1 VIESEH
7 REMTLFEQVTEA
19 TDYIQSRSSM
29 KPGVGVILGSGLGDL
44 ATEVQ
49 DATAIPYEEIPHF
62 LRSTVAGHAG
72 RLLIGNLENTP
83 VVVMQGRFH
92 FYEGYTMQAL
102 TLPVRVMRMLG
113 ASKLI
118 VTNAAGGLNPAYRPG
133 DFMVIRD
140 HINFLGLAGMN
151 PLIGPNDERL
161 GERFPALAKAYDAE
175 LRALARS
182 VAAQWPEITLHEGVY
197 AQVAGPSY
205 ETGAELK
212 FLRSAGADAVG
223 MSTAPEVIVARHMGM
238 RVLGISLITNT
249 ATGDDKEEV
258 NHTEVL
264 TAADAAR
271 PKFAALVRGILGK
284 IEG

>member
-1 VIESEH
+1 
-7 REMTLFEQVTEA
+7 MTLFDKVMEA
-19 TDYIQSRSSM
+19 TAYVQSRSSM
-29 KPGVGVILGSGLGDL
+29 RPQVGVILGSGLGDL
-44 ATEVQ
+44 ASQVHE
-49 DATAIPYEEIPHF
+49 ATAIPYEEIPHF
-62 LRSTVAGHAG
+62 LRSTVVGHAG
-72 RLLIGNLENTP
+72 RLLIGELENVP

-92 FYEGYTMQAL
+92 FYEGYSIQAL
-102 TLPVRVMRMLG
+102 TLPVRVMCMLG
-113 ASKLI
+113 AQTLI
-118 VTNAAGGLNPAYRPG
+118 VTNAAGGLNAAYRPG
-133 DFMVIRD
+133 DFMLIRD
-140 HINFLGLAGMN
+140 HINFLGLAGIN

-161 GERFPALAKAYDAE
+161 GERFPALAKAYDAH
-175 LRALARS
+175 LREWART

-212 FLRSAGADAVG
+212 FLRMAGADAVG

-249 ATGDDKEEV
+249 ATGEDTEDV
-258 NHTEVL
+258 NHAEVL

-284 IEG
+284 IEV

>member
-1 VIESEH
+1 
-7 REMTLFEQVTEA
+7 MTLYDQVMEA
-19 TDYIQSRSSM
+19 TAYVQSRSTL
-29 KPGVGVILGSGLGDL
+29 KPHVGIILGSGLGDL
-44 ATEVQ
+44 AVEVK
-49 DATAIPYEEIPHF
+49 DAIAIPYEEIPHF
-62 LRSTVAGHAG
+62 LRSTVVGHAG
-72 RLLIGNLENTP
+72 RLLIGKLENVA

-92 FYEGYTMQAL
+92 SYEGYSAQAL

-113 ASKLI
+113 AHTLI
-118 VTNAAGGLNPAYRPG
+118 VTNAAGGLNPTYHPG
-133 DFMVIRD
+133 DFMLIRD

-151 PLIGPNDERL
+151 PLVGPNDDRL

-175 LRALARS
+175 LRAVARAA
-182 VAAQWPEITLHEGVY
+182 AAQWPEITLHEGVY

-212 FLRSAGADAVG
+212 FLRIAGADAVG

-249 ATGDDKEEV
+249 ATGDETENV

-284 IEG
+284 LEG